1 MCRKHYSVEVNGKG
15 KDKSQ
20 EENLNRWGRG
30 GDISPCVSLPFS
42 VLQMS
47 FRSGRKTGGC
57 LSFYAQQ
64 TQEGDMETVPSMN
77 QSMNILFINF

>member
-1 MCRKHYSVEVNGKG
+1 MNGKG

-20 EENLNRWGRG
+20 EENLNRWWG
-30 GDISPCVSLPFS
+30 GGAGVDISPCVSLPFS

-64 TQEGDMETVPSMN
+64 TQEGDMETVLSMN

>member
-1 MCRKHYSVEVNGKG
+1 MKHYSAEVNGKG

-20 EENLNRWGRG
+20 EENLNWGVA

-64 TQEGDMETVPSMN
+64 RQEGNGPF
-77 QSMNILFINF
+77 QA

>member
-1 MCRKHYSVEVNGKG
+1 MNGKG

-20 EENLNRWGRG
+20 EENLNRWGRGGGGG

>member
-1 MCRKHYSVEVNGKG
+1 MNGKG

-20 EENLNRWGRG
+20 EENLNQWGWGGMGGVGGVG

-42 VLQMS
+42 MLQMS

-64 TQEGDMETVPSMN
+64 TQEGNMESVPSMN